1 MPVGGNDRA
10 AVELDV
16 VGRQMSVVVEIKSK
30 HEEFF

>member
-16 VGRQMSVVVEIKSK
+16 VGRQMRVVVEIESK
-30 HEEFF
+30 T